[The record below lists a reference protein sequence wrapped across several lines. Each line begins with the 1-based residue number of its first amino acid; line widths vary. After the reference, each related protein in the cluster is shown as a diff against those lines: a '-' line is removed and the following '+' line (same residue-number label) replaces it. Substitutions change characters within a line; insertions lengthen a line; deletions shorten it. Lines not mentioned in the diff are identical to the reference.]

1 MHTIGQVIECAHT
14 TRSNDGYGER
24 ITHCACQLQ
33 IKTRF
38 GTVAIHAGQQDFTR
52 AVIGHLTR
60 PLQGIQPR
68 ILAAA
73 MAIDIP
79 TLAARGNV
87 FRRCAALGIYRNH
100 DALRTIP
107 VCRITNHLRIG
118 NGRRIETGLVGPR
131 IQKAAHIFQR
141 AHAATHRQR
150 DKNLAGHRFNDV
162 QDQVTAV
169 AGGGNVQ
176 KRQLVGALLVVSGS
190 HLDGIARIAQANE
203 IDALDHTATGY
214 VQTGNDAFG

>member
-1 MHTIGQVIECAHT
+1 MIECAHT

-38 GTVAIHAGQQDFTR
+38 GPVAIHAGQQDFTR
-52 AVIGHLTR
+52 AVISHLTR
-60 PLQGIQPR
+60 PLQGVQPR
-68 ILAAA
+68 VLAAA
-73 MAIDIP
+73 MAINIP
-79 TLAARGNV
+79 ALAAYGNL

-100 DALRTIP
+100 YALRTIP
-107 VCRITNHLRIG
+107 VCRIANHLRIG
-118 NGRRIETGLVGPR
+118 NGCRIETGLVGPR
-131 IQKAAHIFQR
+131 IQEPSHIFQR
-141 AHAATHRQR
+141 AHASTHRQR
-150 DKNLAGHRFNDV
+150 NENLAGHRFNDV
-162 QDQVTAV
+162 QDQITTV

-176 KRQLVGALLVVSGS
+176 KRQLVSTLLVISGS

-203 IDALDHTATGY
+203 INALDHTATGY

>member
-1 MHTIGQVIECAHT
+1 MIECAHT

-38 GTVAIHAGQQDFTR
+38 GPVAIHAGQQDFTR
-52 AVIGHLTR
+52 AVIGHLAC
-60 PLQGIQPR
+60 PLQGIQSR

-73 MAIDIP
+73 MAINIP
-79 TLAARGNV
+79 ALAARGNL

-100 DALRTIP
+100 YALRTIP
-107 VCRITNHLRIG
+107 VCRIANHLRIG
-118 NGRRIETGLVGPR
+118 NGCRIETGLVGPR
-131 IQKAAHIFQR
+131 IQEPSHIFQR
-141 AHAATHRQR
+141 AHASTHRQR
-150 DKNLAGHRFNDV
+150 NENLAGHRFNDV
-162 QDQVTAV
+162 QDQITTV

-176 KRQLVGALLVVSGS
+176 KRQLVSTLLVISGS

-203 IDALDHTATGY
+203 INALDHTATGY